1 MLRRV
6 FLLGML
12 VVLSFGW
19 ASGSLAWDDSAGR
32 LVLEKAIE
40 GLPKQIRKFYEQ
52 REVVLFDLITDPI
65 RMGQRLTFE
74 IDRLDEFPFDDIPE
88 DWELALR
95 RFGEETIQEA
105 GDLPWRLIETHE
117 KLVEAFKQVD
127 VESIEKLSAEIAY
140 MVGELHNPVN
150 VSKYGDGEPIDQAGM
165 RERFDER
172 LLEVYGEKLKFDTPA
187 AVFLD
192 RPSEYV
198 FNIPRRA
205 YIWVDNILL
214 HDYIARMGVQS
225 YDRFYYE
232 SLWLRANV
240 ILSQLLQSVS
250 RDISSYWYTAW
261 VKAGKPE
268 LPKE

>member
-6 FLLGML
+6 CLLGML
-12 VVLSFGW
+12 VVLSSGW

-32 LVLEKAIE
+32 LVLEKAID
-40 GLPKQIRKFYEQ
+40 GLPKQIKKFYEQ
-52 REVVLFDLITDPI
+52 REVVIFDLITDPI

-165 RERFDER
+165 RERFETHVALSVGGGPGSCRFFTSDLTTEYVR
-172 LLEVYGEKLKFDTPA
+172 FN
-187 AVFLD
+187 
-192 RPSEYV
+192 SEY
-198 FNIPRRA
+198 
-205 YIWVDNILL
+205 
-214 HDYIARMGVQS
+214 
-225 YDRFYYE
+225 
-232 SLWLRANV
+232 
-240 ILSQLLQSVS
+240 
-250 RDISSYWYTAW
+250 TT
-261 VKAGKPE
+261 
-268 LPKE
+268 